1 MSPKRRTLLSLIFAC
16 ICLSKSLLIIT
27 KNVLLILSSS
37 HLFSDGVSFVGG
49 WRWEGGGG
57 GMLLLYSLIFVSN
70 FKKRLTKGPVPE
82 SNPGPLAPKARIIP
96 LDQQAHMTMKVHC
109 RLLYVTFVKYWY
121 R

>member
-1 MSPKRRTLLSLIFAC
+1 MF
-16 ICLSKSLLIIT
+16 CLFYPQATCLVTVFRLWE
-27 KNVLLILSSS
+27 
-37 HLFSDGVSFVGG
+37 GG
-49 WRWEGGGG
+49 GGRGGGGG